1 MLRFFVFLY
10 FEGKFTI
17 YLVVVTDNESI
28 DHIKK
33 IDKHSI
39 CIKMLIRSLNIRHRF
54 MMNIVTLNIVTT
66 FMVYPCSAV

>member
-1 MLRFFVFLY
+1 MLRFLVVLY

-33 IDKHSI
+33 NSI
-39 CIKMLIRSLNIRHRF
+39 KICRQ
-54 MMNIVTLNIVTT
+54 T
-66 FMVYPCSAV
+66 FNLYKNVD